1 MDPTLQFFVET
12 FGPSGV
18 FLGIA
23 FITLRTILP
32 WVKEY
37 LQAQSAATSRIADA
51 VEKMEGWQHT
61 VNLRLDRIERL
72 TDGTSRDVTG
82 IYAILRKE
90 QPSETARRAAQNG
103 RTQEERR

>member
-1 MDPTLQFFVET
+1 MDPTLQFFFET

-18 FLGIA
+18 ILGMCWIA
-23 FITLRTILP
+23 FRTVLP
-32 WVKEY
+32 WLKEY
-37 LQAQSAATSRIADA
+37 LQAQAAATGRIADA

-72 TDGTSRDVTG
+72 TDGVSRDMTG
-82 IYAILRKE
+82 IYAVLRKE

-103 RTQEERR
+103 RAAEDRR